1 MIEQLAFELETD
13 LILLIAKYLKTK
25 TYGAANWR
33 IEKLGQLSMLN
44 NDTMR
49 VINRYRARMLSG
61 IDTEMNASAESFL
74 REIRATLP
82 PTLSREL
89 VMTER
94 LRNIVTAWAGS
105 AKTQTNLAMAKLAQ
119 SAGQSYVMAVSK
131 ASLSVLSGAETHKA
145 ALGRAVSELDSLTA
159 FVSRT
164 IDKNGREIV
173 RQWSPEG
180 YISTVIRSNSTRAIK
195 ELQFGVADE
204 LETDLVEVTA
214 HAGARPKCYPWQG
227 RILSLHGKTKGYKT
241 LAETS
246 YGEPDG
252 LLGINCGH
260 RLVPFIP
267 GVSKRGQQIPR
278 DKEKNDEIYKESQE
292 QRRLERQIRNAKRE
306 QAKWEGYGDIE
317 KENQWGAR
325 VKENQAAMRDFIKE
339 TDRTRRRER
348 EQVYT

>member
-1 MIEQLAFELETD
+1 MIEQLAYELETD

-25 TYGAANWR
+25 TFGAADWR
-33 IEKLGQLSMLN
+33 IEKLAQLSMLN
-44 NDTMR
+44 NETMR

-61 IDTEMNASAESFL
+61 IDSEMNASAESFL

-89 VMTER
+89 VMTES
-94 LRNIVTAWAGS
+94 LRNIVTAWTGS

-131 ASLSVLSGAETHKA
+131 ASLAVLSGAETHKA
-145 ALGRAVSELDSLTA
+145 ALGRAVGELDSLTA
-159 FVSRT
+159 FV
-164 IDKNGREIV
+164 DKAG

-204 LETDLVEVTA
+204 LDTDLVEVTA
-214 HAGARPKCYPWQG
+214 HVGARPKCYPWQG
-227 RILSLHGKTKGYKT
+227 KILSLHGKTPGYTT
-241 LAETS
+241 LAQTS

-260 RLVPFIP
+260 RLIPFIP
-267 GVSKRGQQIPR
+267 GVSVKGQQIPR
-278 DKEKNDEIYKESQE
+278 DKKANDQVYQESQE

-306 QAKWEGYGDIE
+306 QAKWESYGD
-317 KENQWGAR
+317 KAKADQWKQR
-325 VKENQAAMRDFIKE
+325 VKENQSTMREFIEE
-339 TDRTRRRER
+339 TDRTRRYDRER
-348 EQVYT
+348 VYT

>member
-33 IEKLGQLSMLN
+33 IEKLAALSQF
-44 NDTMR
+44 TGETQR
-49 VINRYRARMLSG
+49 VINRYRSQMLSG
-61 IDTEMNASAESFL
+61 VDTEMNASAEAFL

-82 PTLSREL
+82 PSLSREL
-89 VMTER
+89 AMTDG
-94 LRNIVTAWAGS
+94 LRDIVTAWAGS

-131 ASLSVLSGAETHKA
+131 ASLAVLSGAETHKL
-145 ALGRAVSELDSLTA
+145 ALMNAVSELKKLDA
-159 FVSRT
+159 FVDSA
-164 IDKNGREIV
+164 GRH
-173 RQWSPEG
+173 WSPEG
-180 YISTVIRSNSTRAIK
+180 YISTVIRSNLARAVNQ
-195 ELQFGVADE
+195 LQIGVADE
-204 LETDLVEVTA
+204 LDTDLVEVTA
-214 HAGARPKCYPWQG
+214 HVGARPKCYPYQG
-227 RILSLHGKTKGYKT
+227 KILSLHGKTPGYMT

-246 YGEPDG
+246 YGQPDG

-260 RLVPFIP
+260 RLIPFVQ
-267 GVSKRGQQIPR
+267 GVSKRGEQIPR
-278 DKEKNDEIYKESQE
+278 DKRANDEAYMESQE

-306 QAKWEGYGDIE
+306 QAKWESYGDKE
-317 KENQWGAR
+317 KAQQCGAR
-325 VKENQAAMRDFIKE
+325 VKENQATMRDFIKE